1 MKVKS
6 DESDKSSV
14 RKESKLNRWHIV
26 RMSVCMQVHGTDTS
40 RWDWR
45 IRDERMGDWARL
57 QGSSLAPLKSLHF
70 WVNCSRYVM
79 STIETI
85 VLWFSLCPPTCEN
98 YKISQQ
104 NIMSTE
110 ARFLS
115 PCQAINY
122 IALHCIVE
130 VPVPVCGLAKYC
142 IIFASVNTRSN
153 PRSLAH
159 NSPTPNSKLPHLGPF
174 PHLSL
179 PLIASLDLAL
189 TFKLPS
195 FSH

>member
-1 MKVKS
+1 
-6 DESDKSSV
+6 
-14 RKESKLNRWHIV
+14 
-26 RMSVCMQVHGTDTS
+26 
-40 RWDWR
+40 
-45 IRDERMGDWARL
+45 
-57 QGSSLAPLKSLHF
+57 
-70 WVNCSRYVM
+70 M

-85 VLWFSLCPPTCEN
+85 VLSFSLCPPTWEN

-115 PCQAINY
+115 PCQATNY

-195 FSH
+195 FSHSIRISAKFPMSKPKKPQSPSNNPLRPHTLKQEQPLLPRFPSRCIGYGPINKQDLRIWRALL